1 MPGIL
6 PSWAVTGG
14 DLELHPGGHP
24 GQRARFKTPGLCKIT
39 GRTAP
44 LAPAWPE
51 CEAKRG
57 DFALPSGTP
66 AAGRRPDHRLPASQA
81 LLPGLLP
88 VPGAKEEAP
97 VCGLLKH
104 PGPSRQGQLVAAS
117 DTFAVPLWLC
127 PTSIPHYVCIIEFH
141 YRLIS
146 ITISSWVHCVFI
158 RVFSISQLLDFFR
171 VMFCCE
177 FLS

>member
-1 MPGIL
+1 MTWSCTLAATLAREHALKPLVSARSQAGRPPWPQPGLSARRSGEISRFPQAPL
-6 PSWAVTGG
+6 
-14 DLELHPGGHP
+14 
-24 GQRARFKTPGLCKIT
+24 QRAGGQTT
-39 GRTAP
+39 GS
-44 LAPAWPE
+44 
-51 CEAKRG
+51 
-57 DFALPSGTP
+57 LPP
-66 AAGRRPDHRLPASQA
+66 RRCFQA
-81 LLPGLLP
+81 CCPS
-88 VPGAKEEAP
+88 PGAKEEAP

-117 DTFAVPLWLC
+117 DTLAVPLWLC

-146 ITISSWVHCVFI
+146 LTISSWVHCVFI

-171 VMFCCE
+171 VMFCE

>member
-39 GRTAP
+39 GMTAP
-44 LAPAWPE
+44 LSPAWPE
-51 CEAKRG
+51 CEEKRG

-66 AAGRRPDHRLPASQA
+66 V
-81 LLPGLLP
+81 GLLP
-88 VPGAKEEAP
+88 VPRAKEEAP

-146 ITISSWVHCVFI
+146 VTISSWVHCVFI
-158 RVFSISQLLDFFR
+158 RVFSTFQLLDFFR